1 MLCSVELQM
10 ADAFTLPDRLAL
22 DDLSTYL
29 GRAAR
34 IEDGSVRL
42 IGGGGVLA
50 VYVAVL
56 YPSGLLDVSPTIL
69 GLRTFAIA
77 EREEFDAVVPVAS
90 LLMRIEMAKTQVT
103 DASAAVTLSLPMRVN
118 TVTWAAISP
127 PRGGWSRLEPV
138 SSDLLNR
145 VGRSGIEEVA
155 AAVPTG
161 TGEQIVRRVRNE
173 VWGRPIRGAET
184 LPAGV
189 GFASVTLGFL
199 PPEIE
204 QLAVFE
210 TGAWSRVSTKRG
222 HVLVKQRGWS
232 LGR

>member
-1 MLCSVELQM
+1 M
-10 ADAFTLPDRLAL
+10 ADAFTLPDSQAL
-22 DDLSTYL
+22 DDLATYL
-29 GRAAR
+29 GRASR

-56 YPSGLLDVSPTIL
+56 YPSGLLDESPTIL

-77 EREEFDAVVPVAS
+77 ERDSFDAVVPVAS
-90 LLMRIEMAKTQVT
+90 LLMRIASAKTMVT
-103 DASAAVTLSLPMRVN
+103 DDSAAVTLTLPMQVN

-127 PRGGWSRLEPV
+127 PRGGWTRLDPI

-155 AAVPTG
+155 AAIPTG

-173 VWGRPIRGAET
+173 VWGRPIRGAAEH
-184 LPAGV
+184 PAGV
-189 GFASVTLGFL
+189 GFAAVTLGFL
-199 PPEIE
+199 PPVDE

-210 TGAWSRVSTKRG
+210 TGAWSRVSSNRG
-222 HVLVKQRGWS
+222 HVLVKRRAWS
-232 LGR
+232 LSR